1 MHTADSMFFPVWCKQ
16 LWMSMRGFCQY
27 RVLWFGDPWF
37 LASHCVQLRG
47 NLWYFETWPP
57 TAAAVNCQDA
67 QRPRQSSVDVKQ
79 VSVCRLERLDTLYS
93 RPRLY
98 QSAIQDADVL
108 VTFFRK
114 PPESPS
120 HANKIIEPAED
131 DCIGMDENM
140 IGNQL

>member
-1 MHTADSMFFPVWCKQ
+1 LTFQGSQFAARAPGHF
-16 LWMSMRGFCQY
+16 
-27 RVLWFGDPWF
+27 
-37 LASHCVQLRG
+37 VQQ
-47 NLWYFETWPP
+47 TW
-57 TAAAVNCQDA
+57 
-67 QRPRQSSVDVKQ
+67 
-79 VSVCRLERLDTLYS
+79 
-93 RPRLY
+93 LY

-131 DCIGMDENM
+131 DCIGMDGNM